1 MYISSFRASFRVV
14 LVALWSAVLVA
25 QSSPSQNLVIED
37 AGFVPSGWMGDGSVK
52 VDKPENA
59 AVQVNTRS
67 TVNPHSAPYSQE
79 WTYRPRSGR
88 MGWAA
93 VAWQFPENNWGEKP
107 GKDWSKRGFTRV
119 TVWARGVKDRRGVL
133 PKLQFKAGGNTN
145 PDRKKYPYQAS
156 FEVESDFVML
166 SEEWKQY
173 SLDVTGQNLTQVISA
188 FTVVMRAQ
196 DFAPDGGTFYL
207 DDIEYGQA
215 AAPLANASTPAVRRD
230 APVVPKAVWVAYA
243 PTHYYP
249 AANPPVLPSEES
261 IRADLVVL
269 RAAGF
274 SGLVTYGAQLA
285 GIPQIAQR
293 LGFTSMLLG
302 VWTPGDATEM
312 RLAEEAAR
320 SPIVVGIIVGNEG
333 LTFHRYALPVLRE
346 AMDELRRKTGKPVS
360 TTEVVESYFTKS
372 ELAEWS
378 DFLAVNAHPYFHEI
392 RDPIKAAEWTANV
405 YANLHQRYPDKEIL
419 FKEVGLPSIAPG
431 INENSQY
438 EYYRALKDTAV
449 QFVFFEAF
457 DALFKNGPVE
467 QSWGIFHADRSPKP
481 AASLVKPSGNSV
493 PRIEGRP

>member
-14 LVALWSAVLVA
+14 LVALSAALVA
-25 QSSPSQNLVIED
+25 QSSPSQSLVIED
-37 AGFVPSGWMGDGSVK
+37 AGFVPSGWMGDGSIK

-93 VAWQFPENNWGEKP
+93 VAWQFPENNWGQEP

-119 TVWARGVKDRRGVL
+119 TVWARGVKNRRGVL
-133 PKLQFKAGGNTN
+133 PKVQFKAGGNTN
-145 PDRKKYPYQAS
+145 PDRTKYPYQAS
-156 FEVESDFVML
+156 FDVESDFVML
-166 SEEWKQY
+166 TEDWKQY
-173 SLDVTGQNLTQVISA
+173 SLDLTGQNLTQVISA
-188 FTVVMRAQ
+188 FTVVMRAL
-196 DFAPDGGTFYL
+196 DFGPDGGIFYL
-207 DDIEYGQA
+207 DDIQYSEA
-215 AAPLANASTPAVRRD
+215 SAPVANAPAVRED
-230 APVVPKAVWVAYA
+230 PSVLPKAVWVAYA

-261 IRADLVVL
+261 IRADLGVL

-274 SGLVTYGAQLA
+274 NGLVTYGAQIPR
-285 GIPQIAQR
+285 IPQIAQH
-293 LGFTSMLLG
+293 LGFTAMLLG
-302 VWTPGDATEM
+302 VWTPGDAGEM
-312 RLAEEAAR
+312 LLAEEAAR

-360 TTEVVESYFTKS
+360 TTEVVESYFTKP

-378 DFLAVNAHPYFHEI
+378 DFLAVNAHPYFHEM

-405 YANLHQRYPDKEIL
+405 YANIHQKFPDKEIL
-419 FKEVGLPSIAPG
+419 FKEVGLPTAARGLS
-431 INENSQY
+431 ENSQY
-438 EYYRALKDTAV
+438 DYYRALKDTAV

-481 AASLVKPSGNSV
+481 VASLVKSSGQLV
-493 PRIEGRP
+493 PRAEGRR